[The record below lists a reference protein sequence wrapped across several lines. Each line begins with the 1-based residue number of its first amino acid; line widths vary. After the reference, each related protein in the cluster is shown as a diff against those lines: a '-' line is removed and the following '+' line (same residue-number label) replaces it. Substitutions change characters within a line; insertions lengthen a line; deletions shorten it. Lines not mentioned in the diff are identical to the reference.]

1 MKPRFFST
9 LAVVLLGITSINAQQ
24 PKADKPPLGIPADAT
39 LFNGKW
45 YKVFLEEVT
54 WKRAQEKCRGL
65 SGQLVVI
72 HDETTQ
78 AFIAE
83 LGNTLELWIGAT
95 DGEVE
100 GQWIW
105 SDGTPMKFKAWG
117 PGQPRRNDR
126 SENYLGIGGDRR
138 WFDAP
143 NDWPCV
149 GYICE
154 WPAE

>member
-1 MKPRFFST
+1 M
-9 LAVVLLGITSINAQQ
+9 
-24 PKADKPPLGIPADAT
+24 
-39 LFNGKW
+39 
-45 YKVFLEEVT
+45 T
-54 WKRAQEKCRGL
+54 WKRAQEKCRDL
-65 SGQLVVI
+65 SGQLAVI
-72 HDETTQ
+72 SDETTQ
-78 AFIAE
+78 SFIAE
-83 LGNTLELWIGAT
+83 LGDTLELWIGAT

-117 PGQPRRNDR
+117 PAQPRRNSR
-126 SENYLGIGGDRR
+126 SENYLGIGGGRL

-154 WPAE
+154 WPAK